1 MNREL
6 RNQLF
11 IEARNK
17 ELKLTNLAE
26 MLGCS
31 TSMLSKYFSHKA
43 NLSYEKEQKLIGLIH
58 QAKQFEWRRVAIE

>member
-1 MNREL
+1 MNREQ

-17 ELKLTNLAE
+17 ELTLTSLSV
-26 MLGCS
+26 MMGCS

-43 NLSYEKEQKLIGLIH
+43 NLSSEKEQKLIRLIH
-58 QAKQFEWRRVAIE
+58 QAKQFEWRRVAVE

>member
-1 MNREL
+1 MNREQ

-17 ELKLTNLAE
+17 ELTLTSLSIIV
-26 MLGCS
+26 GCS

-43 NLSYEKEQKLIGLIH
+43 NLSPKKEQKLIDHIH
-58 QAKQFEWRRVAIE
+58 QAKLFEWRKVVIE